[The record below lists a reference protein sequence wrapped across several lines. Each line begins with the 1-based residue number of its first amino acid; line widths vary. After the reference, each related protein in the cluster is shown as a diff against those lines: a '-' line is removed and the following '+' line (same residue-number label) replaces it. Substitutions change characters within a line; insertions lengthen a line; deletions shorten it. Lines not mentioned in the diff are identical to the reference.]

1 MQFFVHFIFLPFSGF
16 FIITNCFLNVFIA
29 FFGSRYMYIS
39 YYCPY
44 MEKRHSAIKNVAKHL
59 DVIKVAEM
67 V

>member
-1 MQFFVHFIFLPFSGF
+1 
-16 FIITNCFLNVFIA
+16 
-29 FFGSRYMYIS
+29 
-39 YYCPY
+39 